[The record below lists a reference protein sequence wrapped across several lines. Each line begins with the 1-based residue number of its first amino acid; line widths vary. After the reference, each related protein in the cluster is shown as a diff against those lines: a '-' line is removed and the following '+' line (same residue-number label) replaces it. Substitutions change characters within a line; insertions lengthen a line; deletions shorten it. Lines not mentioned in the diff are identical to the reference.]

1 HVAEHLALSEPVE
14 RPLRAVEAT
23 LDLDRARV
31 DHVRLAA
38 RVVALAE
45 DDLAGPEAA
54 PLDVAE
60 REVLVDLEPDRG
72 QGGLG
77 LDREPGVRPAAEAA
91 LEDPHVLEAARAE
104 RQERD
109 AKGRPRPGEG
119 PRRWVLHLVLG
130 LGE

>member
-1 HVAEHLALSEPVE
+1 HEPLEPLVPDDEQLGVARGDGARRARPLAEERHVAEQLALSEPVE

-31 DHVRLAA
+31 DHVRLAV

-77 LDREPGVRPAAEAA
+77 DRKSTR
-91 LEDPHVLEAARAE
+91 LNSSHVSISYA
-104 RQERD
+104 
-109 AKGRPRPGEG
+109 
-119 PRRWVLHLVLG
+119 VFC
-130 LGE
+130 